1 MDLQALL
8 EEGANV
14 TITVTTA
21 ELKDAFLAW
30 GKEVLKTVK
39 PKQDDEWLTIKEA
52 ADLVKVSPWTI
63 RNYIKRGWIEAT
75 KQGAVVR
82 IRKSSIDNFD
92 KL

>member
-8 EEGANV
+8 ESGANV

-21 ELKDAFLAW
+21 ELRDAFLAW
-30 GKEVLKTVK
+30 GKELLKAVK
-39 PKQDDEWLTIKEA
+39 PAPTEEWLTVKEA

-63 RNYIKRGWIEAT
+63 RNYIKRGWLHAT

-82 IRKSSIDNFD
+82 IRKSDIENFD
-92 KL
+92 KF